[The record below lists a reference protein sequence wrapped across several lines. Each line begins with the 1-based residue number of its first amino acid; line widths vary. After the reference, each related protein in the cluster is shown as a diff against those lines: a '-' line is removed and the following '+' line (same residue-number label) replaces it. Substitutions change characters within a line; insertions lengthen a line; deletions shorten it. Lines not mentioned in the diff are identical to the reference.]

1 MDPIRR
7 RAFLRT
13 FGAGASALMLPQL
26 LAACGSSGGDSASS
40 DGTASNSTA
49 ASGSTAAPT
58 DSTAAGGSSSGAL
71 DTIRQANGWINNVEF
86 GGVWVAIENGYF
98 ADEGIDPTFLEG
110 GPNAPAPPVS
120 VTAGDAQIGQDP
132 SMLRIFQ
139 AMAEGGDD
147 YVLFGTQFQTSPS
160 GVISLPSRPILTAGD
175 LVGTKFLGQ
184 PGAEANVKAALKLG
198 GFDDTDY
205 EFIPAGF
212 TPEPLIEGQGDAYS
226 AFLTNQP
233 LILEAQGLVEGED
246 FVTAT
251 WEQLGLPLYSNV
263 AFASRT
269 YVEENH
275 DVLVRFMRALIKGWE
290 VNEDDPSYAARLA
303 VEKYGVDLGL
313 DLGQQ
318 TRENETQIPLHRGP
332 LTEEKGLFWI
342 DPDRI
347 ENEMY
352 PVLEAV
358 GVNPLPDIG
367 GLVDLTILEDAYD
380 GKTTMR

>member
-1 MDPIRR
+1 MNHLTRR
-7 RAFLRT
+7 NFMRAA
-13 FGAGASALMLPQL
+13 GAGTGALFLPQL
-26 LAACGSSGGDSASS
+26 LVAYGSSDDDAATSGDA
-40 DGTASNSTA
+40 TATTA
-49 ASGSTAAPT
+49 AGSTAP
-58 DSTAAGGSSSGAL
+58 GEL
-71 DTIRQANGWINNVEF
+71 DVIRQANGWINNVEF
-86 GGVWVAIENGYF
+86 GGVWLAIENGYF
-98 ADEGIDPTFLEG
+98 ADQGIDPTFLEG
-110 GPNAPAPPVS
+110 GPNAPAPPVAVS
-120 VTAGDAQIGQDP
+120 AGDAQIGQDP

-147 YVLFGTQFQTSPS
+147 FVLFGTQFQTSPS
-160 GVISLPSRPILTAGD
+160 GVISTPARPVQTAED
-175 LVGTKFLGQ
+175 LVGIKFLGQ

-212 TPEPLIEGQGDAYS
+212 TPEPLMEGQGEAYS

-233 LILEAQGLVEGED
+233 LILAEQGYVEGED
-246 FVTAT
+246 YITAT

-263 AFASRT
+263 MFGPRS

-275 DVLVRFMRALIKGWE
+275 DLLVRFMRALILGWE
-290 VNEDDPSYAARLA
+290 VNEDDPTVAAALS

-313 DLGQQ
+313 DLAQQ
-318 TRENETQIPLHRGP
+318 IAENETQIPLHRNE

-342 DPDRI
+342 DPDRVAD
-347 ENEMY
+347 EMY

-358 GVNPLPDIG
+358 GVDPLPD
-367 GLVDLTILEDAYD
+367 LETLFDLTILEDAFD

>member
-1 MDPIRR
+1 MTTNPRR
-7 RAFLRT
+7 EFFRNV
-13 FGAGASALMLPQL
+13 GVGASALMLPSW
-26 LAACGSSGGDSASS
+26 LAACGSSDDASS
-40 DGTASNSTA
+40 AT
-49 ASGSTAAPT
+49 TAAP
-58 DSTAAGGSSSGAL
+58 GSVPTVA

-98 ADEGIDPTFLEG
+98 ADQGINPTFLQG
-110 GPNAPAPPVS
+110 GPNAPAPPVA

-139 AMAEGGDD
+139 AMAESGDD
-147 YVLFGTQFQTSPS
+147 YVLFQTSPS
-160 GVISLPSRPILTAGD
+160 GVISTPARPVQTAED
-175 LVGTKFLGQ
+175 LVGIKFLGQ

-212 TPEPLIEGQGDAYS
+212 TPEPLMEGQGEAYS

-233 LILEAQGLVEGED
+233 LILAEQGFVEGED
-246 FVTAT
+246 YITAT

-263 AFASRT
+263 MFAPRQ

-275 DVLVRFMRALIKGWE
+275 DLLVRFMRALILGWE
-290 VNEDDPSYAARLA
+290 VNEDDPEYAARLS

-313 DLGQQ
+313 NLDQQ
-318 TRENETQIPLHRGP
+318 IAENETQIPLHRNA
-332 LTEEKGLFWI
+332 LTEEKGLFWL
-342 DPDRI
+342 DPDRVA
-347 ENEMY
+347 NEMY

-358 GVNPLPDIG
+358 GVDPLPNIDT
-367 GLVDLTILEDAYD
+367 LFDLTILEDAFD
-380 GKTTMR
+380 GKKTMR

>member
-1 MDPIRR
+1 MTNNPRR
-7 RAFLRT
+7 DFLRNV
-13 FGAGASALMLPQL
+13 GVGASALMLPQF
-26 LAACGSSGGDSASS
+26 LAACGSSDGDAASS
-40 DGTASNSTA
+40 GSAAPPDDGSAATTA
-49 ASGSTAAPT
+49 ASGSV
-58 DSTAAGGSSSGAL
+58 AGSL

-98 ADEGIDPTFLEG
+98 AEQGIDPTFLEG
-110 GPNAPAPPVS
+110 GPNAPAPPVA

-139 AMAEGGDD
+139 AMAESGDD

-160 GVISLPSRPILTAGD
+160 GVISTPARPVQTAED
-175 LVGTKFLGQ
+175 LVGIKFLGQ

-212 TPEPLIEGQGDAYS
+212 TPAPLMEGQGEAYS

-233 LILEAQGLVEGED
+233 LILAEQGFVEGED
-246 FVTAT
+246 YLTAT

-263 AFASRT
+263 MFGPRS

-275 DVLVRFMRALIKGWE
+275 DLLVRFMRALILGWE
-290 VNEDDPSYAARLA
+290 VNEDDPEFAARLS

-313 DLGQQ
+313 DINQQ
-318 TRENETQIPLHRGP
+318 IAENETQIPLHRNA
-332 LTEEKGLFWI
+332 LTEEKGLFWL

-347 ENEMY
+347 ADEMY

-358 GVNPLPDIG
+358 GVDPLPALD
-367 GLVDLTILEDAYD
+367 GLVDLSILEDAYD
-380 GKTTMR
+380 GKTSMR